1 MNIYKLVGRNIEIT
15 DALKNYLDKK
25 LERLDRYMN
34 GIVDAKVVLSMA
46 TAPRVENRAKCEIQ
60 INVPRGI
67 VRVEE
72 SDPDMYAAIDK
83 SVDRLETQIKRYKE
97 RHFNGHHAAARRQ
110 AALNATPPAAL
121 LEPEEESAPQIVR
134 VKRFAVKPMTPEDA
148 AIQMEALG
156 HDFFV
161 FRNAE
166 TEGFAVIYRRRDGN
180 YGLIEPS

>member
-1 MNIYKLVGRNIEIT
+1 MNIYKLVGRNVEVS
-15 DALKNYLDKK
+15 DALKSYLDKK

-60 INVPRGI
+60 INVPKGI

-83 SVDRLETQIKRYKE
+83 SVDRLETQLKRYKE
-97 RHFNGHHAAARRQ
+97 RHFNGYHTARRQ
-110 AALNATPPAAL
+110 AALNATPPAAVV
-121 LEPEEESAPQIVR
+121 ESEEEEAAPQIVR
-134 VKRFAVKPMTPEDA
+134 VKRFAVKPMDPEDA
-148 AIQMEALG
+148 AVQMEALG

-166 TEGFAVIYRRRDGN
+166 TEEFAVIYRRRDGN